1 MQKTKVNVSES
12 IKTMDTA
19 LNKLEEGFID
29 ADLNK
34 EEAADIVKQL
44 EDVVS
49 LAERIKAD
57 IQKG

>member
-44 EDVVS
+44 EEVVA

-57 IQKG
+57 IQKD